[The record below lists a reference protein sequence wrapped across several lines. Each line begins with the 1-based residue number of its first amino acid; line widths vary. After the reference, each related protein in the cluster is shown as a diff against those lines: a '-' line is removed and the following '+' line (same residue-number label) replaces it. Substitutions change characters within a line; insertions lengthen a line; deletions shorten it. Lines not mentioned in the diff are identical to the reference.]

1 LKGNPNHRK
10 MYALS
15 TMKHLLQGKALLQN
29 NAFIQVGM
37 ATEHMKRFC

>member
-1 LKGNPNHRK
+1 
-10 MYALS
+10 
-15 TMKHLLQGKALLQN
+15 LQGKALLQN